1 MEGRDGD
8 KQIAEQQ
15 DTLLGLP
22 PRKTRI
28 KNKKQAQ
35 KKQATSLISEE
46 KQAAKS
52 ENEESKEQVK
62 ASSTLASGGGW
73 KIIVPLAGAVV
84 VAGVLF
90 IWKEMNSTQPALI
103 FSGHQT
109 RTDAIASGTG
119 VSVTGSEPLNR
130 EGTDPANAA
139 KPEMNPQPQLEDK
152 KPTNNAVL
160 GQEGDKGS
168 LGTEATVASTAKST
182 VKPTSTSAPTTN
194 KTTAEQK
201 TSPTSVPASNK
212 PETTV
217 SEEKPAKKIK
227 SKLYKVKRGDNLHKI
242 SRAYYGNNNGVKR
255 IATFNGLNTEAP
267 LIEGKTLYIPVD

>member
-35 KKQATSLISEE
+35 KKQASRISAE

-52 ENEESKEQVK
+52 DNEVSKEQVK

-90 IWKEMNSTQPALI
+90 IWKEINKTQPALI

-119 VSVTGSEPLNR
+119 VSVTGPEPLNR
-130 EGTDPANAA
+130 EGTDQANAA
-139 KPEMNPQPQLEDK
+139 KPEMQPQLEDK
-152 KPTNNAVL
+152 KPANNSAL
-160 GQEGDKGS
+160 GQEGDKAG
-168 LGTEATVASTAKST
+168 LDTEATVTSTAKPT
-182 VKPTSTSAPTTN
+182 AKPTSTSAPTTN
-194 KTTAEQK
+194 KTTVEQK
-201 TSPTSVPASNK
+201 TSPASVPASKK

>member
-8 KQIAEQQ
+8 KQTAEQQ

-35 KKQATSLISEE
+35 KKQASRISAE

-52 ENEESKEQVK
+52 ENEVSKEQVK

-73 KIIVPLAGAVV
+73 KIIVPLAGAIV

-119 VSVTGSEPLNR
+119 VSVTGPEPLVNK
-130 EGTDPANAA
+130 EGTDQANVT
-139 KPEMNPQPQLEDK
+139 KPEMQPQLEVK
-152 KPTNNAVL
+152 KPANNSAP
-160 GQEGDKGS
+160 GQEGDKGGV
-168 LGTEATVASTAKST
+168 GTQAAVTSAA
-182 VKPTSTSAPTTN
+182 KPTSTSAPTTN
-194 KTTAEQK
+194 KTTVEQK
-201 TSPTSVPASNK
+201 TSPASVLAPASSK
-212 PETTV
+212 PETTI

-255 IATFNGLNTEAP
+255 IATFNGLDTEAP